1 MYEREGK
8 VWKAMAMVLRE
19 DMIIRTVESGCI
31 KLAGNVKGFQEP
43 KLVLKE
49 NL

>member
-1 MYEREGK
+1 MKENERFGRL
-8 VWKAMAMVLRE
+8 WLVLRE
-19 DMIIRTVESGCI
+19 DMIMRTVESGYI